1 MLSIQNSEFRIPNS
15 EFDTPSQAKHTRS
28 HYSPAKKAAVA
39 GLMAALTLALSFV
52 ERMLCAA
59 LPLPPGVRP
68 GLSNVAVMFSC
79 IALGLPFALAIILI
93 KAGFVMLISG
103 VYAGIISV
111 SGGVLSVLS
120 VALLA
125 RFARKKLSFTGI
137 SVVSAVLH
145 NFGQLTAAS
154 LLVGSALYLWM
165 APVLLISGVVFG
177 AVTGMLLNAVLPALL
192 KIVPFIEKE

>member
-1 MLSIQNSEFRIPNS
+1 MDRYPQ
-15 EFDTPSQAKHTRS
+15 KK
-28 HYSPAKKAAVA
+28 YSPAKKAAVA

-93 KAGFVMLISG
+93 KAGFVMLVSG

-111 SGGVLSVLS
+111 SGGVLS